1 MYFIV
6 TNWRLGVNY
15 PSLILMSRG
24 INVEDA
30 SPLSLFK
37 RGFFP

>member
-15 PSLILMSRG
+15 LSLVLMSRG
-24 INVEDA
+24 INVEDT
-30 SPLSLFK
+30 SKLSLFR